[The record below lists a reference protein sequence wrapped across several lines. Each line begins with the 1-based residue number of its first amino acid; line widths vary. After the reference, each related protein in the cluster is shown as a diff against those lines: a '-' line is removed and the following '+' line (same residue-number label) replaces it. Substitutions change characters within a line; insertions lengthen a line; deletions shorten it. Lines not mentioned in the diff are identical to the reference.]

1 MGNVCSSSQKKKKD
15 SVSEK
20 SDDSPPYQET
30 NPDKKDSHLVN
41 DANEKRAPLADV
53 EAMQDAQANESTT
66 PQQPQQQQQQQL
78 PVKLDKANQADK
90 ESNST
95 TPQAAQAPSDVS
107 GKSELGNL
115 SILQGKP
122 PPGRKIERDKKIVI
136 YILADNSTEY
146 KKHKRVIYSL
156 YKHFKSKCQSKGFDF
171 IISDVHD
178 SEAAT
183 SKIQSG
189 GGVGASSSSSGT
201 KSNSNNNAN
210 DNANATIACHKKD
223 FSKLQEVKRWTQTPL
238 EAQGGHE
245 EAANCLCEITR
256 HFASAYII
264 PVLFLGSTLGTPML
278 PLTIESQD
286 FTSVLSAACDTEK
299 LLLEKWYTI
308 DNSYQPMC
316 HRLYTQQIDPYNGE
330 VNGEL
335 NELLGV
341 LLRLFSDDQLDSY
354 MTTVVEQEINNTV
367 LMSQELAKRCIWIQ
381 TSAQYSRVP
390 ENATQLEV
398 EVLRRMTRI
407 YSELKSQLCEK
418 NLIRLLPTMN
428 ILDEELSAVI
438 ESLLSKSV
446 AAIFEEHQQKCTI
459 PYNTQG
465 VDKVLLEEV
474 QLIGHYSKLLAQN
487 SANFDIMNDIKRYIR
502 DNTAY
507 PLVVS
512 GASGCGKSV
521 LVSKIMENV
530 HRWKPEAQ
538 LVLRYANLT
547 ARSSDLTSIVGSIA
561 NQMCVL
567 ESGKQC
573 QVTHTLSAYA
583 QVIREI
589 VARQQRFFVLIIDG
603 VDELLRGSSLDW
615 LPLQLG
621 STTKLILTV
630 TEPQQQQHQTDG
642 TNENEDAN
650 MLSALA
656 QLGIPTR
663 CFLRMKQ
670 FTERQWHDILSSGGG
685 DFYAANGAL
694 KLPEEWK
701 SLHGKTPFHAKS
713 LWWLAWLGH
722 VAIPI
727 TEIGDISAKILQ
739 VLETKFAADQVELL
753 LLIVTLSPWGIRE
766 SDCLGVFQK
775 MTQLEAQVA
784 FKIWSKF
791 CWLMGPM
798 LLGLKNIRIADKS
811 FGLAV
816 LAKYAQKQ
824 WLVHEAMRDYFDR
837 QESKFKSS
845 GSGSGSSTPHTYNF
859 QKYLKLPYHHF
870 CAVIEDNPAKH
881 KIDILFNCFYFTDL
895 QWIADKVHA
904 TGPEHLMHDILNAEW
919 LAGEGDTSYVHIN
932 FLKQFLVK
940 YLHELSYDGQQF
952 YTLMKYYLKTR
963 FKENPAL
970 KDDEKIRSW
979 WEYTNELEFA
989 FLEIL
994 NADLNAEQDDDVG
1007 DGLIKG
1013 YDVLMNLPQ
1022 PGCYVASLC
1031 TERAEICIWDVKNCC
1046 RIRELQGIQQPTAM
1060 CPVGNY
1066 EAAVLCRREIRVIN
1080 LDEGKFKVTLKGVMN
1095 QKMPYFGLHD
1105 QNHLVCLSRNR
1116 MYVNLMNLE
1125 SGDCVTT
1132 FKAGEDRFLNSLLV
1146 SGDGRILVCGD
1157 ETQKPFPLLVWH
1169 LSQRKLLYDLRI
1181 PHHDFITSLSAI
1193 THEGSYVCVVA
1204 KELNEPTPNFIVVY
1218 DLQSGTLFKKWKPT
1232 CNTVS
1237 LAISQVNACVIAG
1250 LEDAKILIWDLVTGN
1265 CKCTLI
1271 GHNAPVTFL
1280 KLDPLGKVLLSYDKE
1295 GRDSAI
1301 RMWELNTAKSLAVFK
1316 PPAQV
1321 STCEI
1326 LPNGAFVVLALK
1338 NRNDLL
1344 TLALKNYTDALDD
1357 DCYSYGNQDNQH
1369 KVFKLSD

>member
-1 MGNVCSSSQKKKKD
+1 MGNVCSSGQKKKKD
-15 SVSEK
+15 KDSASEK
-20 SDDSPPYQET
+20 SDDSPPYQEADQKDTLISTDT
-30 NPDKKDSHLVN
+30 NAGDM
-41 DANEKRAPLADV
+41 KRAPLAAV
-53 EAMQDAQANESTT
+53 EALPEVTPLPENNGNQLQAQKQQPPTAQGKSSGADKDSSTTT
-66 PQQPQQQQQQQL
+66 PQG
-78 PVKLDKANQADK
+78 
-90 ESNST
+90 
-95 TPQAAQAPSDVS
+95 AQAPSDVVNANPGS
-107 GKSELGNL
+107 GNL
-115 SILQGKP
+115 SVLQGKP
-122 PPGRKIERDKKIVI
+122 PPSRKIERDKKIVV

-146 KKHKRVIYSL
+146 KKHKRVVHSL
-156 YKHFKSKCQSKGFDF
+156 YKHFKSKCQSRGFDF

-178 SEAAT
+178 SEPDT
-183 SKIQSG
+183 ELG
-189 GGVGASSSSSGT
+189 NGNGR
-201 KSNSNNNAN
+201 
-210 DNANATIACHKKD
+210 KD
-223 FSKLQEVKRWTQTPL
+223 FSRLQEVKRWTQTPL

-256 HFASAYII
+256 HSAGAYIV
-264 PVLFLGSTLGTPML
+264 PVLFLGATLGTPML

-286 FTSVLSAACDTEK
+286 FTSVLGSASEAER

-316 HRLYTQQIDPYNGE
+316 HRLHAQQVDPYSAQA
-330 VNGEL
+330 NGEL
-335 NELLGV
+335 NELLAV
-341 LLRLFSDDQLDSY
+341 LLRLFSDDVKDSY
-354 MTTVVEQEINNTV
+354 LTTVVEQEINNTV

-381 TSAQYSRVP
+381 TGAQLSRAP
-390 ENATQLEV
+390 ENATQLEL
-398 EVLRRMTRI
+398 EVQRRISRV

-418 NLIRLLPTMN
+418 NLIRLLPTMS

-438 ESLLSKSV
+438 ESLLDK
-446 AAIFEEHQQKCTI
+446 AMAGIFEEHQQKSSI
-459 PYNTQG
+459 PYNTLG
-465 VDKVLLEEV
+465 VDRVLLEEL

-487 SANFDIMNDIKRYIR
+487 SANFDIMNDVKRYIR
-502 DNTAY
+502 DSTAQ
-507 PLVVS
+507 PLVIS
-512 GASGCGKSV
+512 GARGCGKSV

-538 LVLRYANLT
+538 LILRYANLS
-547 ARSSDLTSIVGSIA
+547 ARSSDLTSLLGSMA
-561 NQMCVL
+561 NQMSVL
-567 ESGKQC
+567 ETGHQC
-573 QVTHTLSAYA
+573 QVPHTLAAYSE
-583 QVIREI
+583 VIREI
-589 VARQQRFFVLIIDG
+589 LGRQQRFFVLIVDG
-603 VDELLRGSSLDW
+603 VDELQREETLEW
-615 LPLQLG
+615 LPQQLG
-621 STTKLILTV
+621 NSKIILTV
-630 TEPQQQQHQTDG
+630 SELEEERD
-642 TNENEDAN
+642 DADASGN
-650 MLSALA
+650 SVDMLAALA
-656 QLGIPTR
+656 QLGIPQR
-663 CFLRMKQ
+663 CFLRLRQ

-694 KLPEEWK
+694 KLPDEWK
-701 SLHGKTPFHAKS
+701 TLHGKTPYHAKS

-722 VAIPI
+722 VAQPI
-727 TEIGDISAKILQ
+727 SEIGDISGRILQ
-739 VLETKFAADQVELL
+739 VLESKFATDQVELL
-753 LLIVTLSPWGIRE
+753 LLIVRLSPWGIRE

-798 LLGLKNIRIADKS
+798 LLGLKNIRIADRS
-811 FGLAV
+811 FGFAV
-816 LAKYAQKQ
+816 LARYAQKQ
-824 WLVHEAMRDYFDR
+824 WLVHEALRDYFDR
-837 QESKFKSS
+837 QDSEFK
-845 GSGSGSSTPHTYNF
+845 GIQGANTYNY

-870 CAVIEDNPAKH
+870 CAVIEDKPAPH

-895 QWIADKVHA
+895 PWIANKVHA
-904 TGPEHLMHDILNAEW
+904 TGPDHLLNDILQANW
-919 LAGEGDTSYVHIN
+919 LATNNANDSAPSYVHIN
-932 FLKQFLVK
+932 FLKEFLEQ
-940 YLHELSYDGQQF
+940 YLHELSYDGKQF

-963 FKENPAL
+963 FRESPEL

-979 WEYTNELEFA
+979 WECTNELEFA

-994 NADLNAEQDDDVG
+994 NADIDAENGNRLEPEQENATVEGEAQETNPV
-1007 DGLIKG
+1007 KG

-1204 KELNEPTPNFIVVY
+1204 KELNEPTTPNFIVVY
-1218 DLQSGTLFKKWKPT
+1218 DLQSGTLFKKWKPS

-1250 LEDAKILIWDLVTGN
+1250 LEDSKILIWDLVTGN
-1265 CKCTLI
+1265 CKSTLI

-1295 GRDSAI
+1295 GRDTAI
-1301 RMWELNTAKSLAVFK
+1301 RMWELNSAKSLAVFK

-1338 NRNDLL
+1338 DRNALL
-1344 TLALKNYTDALDD
+1344 TLALKNYGGGSGNVLED
-1357 DCYSYGNQDNQH
+1357 DCGTLYGNPDNQR
-1369 KVFKLSD
+1369 KVFDLSN

>member
-1 MGNVCSSSQKKKKD
+1 MGNVCSSGQKKKKD
-15 SVSEK
+15 KDSASEK
-20 SDDSPPYQET
+20 SDDSPPYQEA
-30 NPDKKDSHLVN
+30 NADKKDALISN
-41 DANEKRAPLADV
+41 ETNADGDEKRAPLAAI
-53 EAMQDAQANESTT
+53 EALPEAQQETNGNQKQQQPTQPAQAKPNATEKDSTSTT
-66 PQQPQQQQQQQL
+66 PQG
-78 PVKLDKANQADK
+78 
-90 ESNST
+90 
-95 TPQAAQAPSDVS
+95 AQAPSGDVANANNPTM
-107 GKSELGNL
+107 GNL
-115 SILQGKP
+115 SMLQGKP

-136 YILADNSTEY
+136 YILADNSSEY

-171 IISDVHD
+171 IIADVHD
-178 SEAAT
+178 SDHDQQLQME
-183 SKIQSG
+183 QSNG
-189 GGVGASSSSSGT
+189 
-201 KSNSNNNAN
+201 NA
-210 DNANATIACHKKD
+210 KKD
-223 FSKLQEVKRWTQTPL
+223 FSRLQEVKRWTQTPL

-256 HFASAYII
+256 HAAGAYII

-286 FTSVLSAACDTEK
+286 FTSVLSAASDAEK

-316 HRLYTQQIDPYNGE
+316 HRLYTQQIDPYSTQ

-335 NELLGV
+335 NELLSV
-341 LLRLFSDDQLDSY
+341 LLRLFGDDVKDSY
-354 MTTVVEQEINNTV
+354 LTTVVEQEINNTV

-381 TSAQYSRVP
+381 TGAQYSRAP
-390 ENATQLEV
+390 ENASQLEL
-398 EVLRRMTRI
+398 EVLRRITRI
-407 YSELKSQLCEK
+407 YAELKNQLCEK

-438 ESLLSKSV
+438 ENLLDKSL
-446 AAIFEEHQQKCTI
+446 AGIFEEHQQKSSI
-459 PYNTQG
+459 PYNTLG
-465 VDKVLLEEV
+465 VDRVLLEEL

-487 SANFDIMNDIKRYIR
+487 SANFDIMNDVKRYIR
-502 DNTAY
+502 DGTTQ
-507 PLVVS
+507 PLIVS
-512 GASGCGKSV
+512 GARGSGKSV

-538 LVLRYANLT
+538 LILRYANLS
-547 ARSSDLTSIVGSIA
+547 ARSSDLTSILGSMA
-561 NQMCVL
+561 NQMSVL
-567 ESGKQC
+567 ETGQQC
-573 QVTHTLSAYA
+573 QAPHTIEAYA
-583 QVIREI
+583 SVIREI
-589 VARQQRFFVLIIDG
+589 LGRQQRFFVLIIDG
-603 VDELLRGSSLDW
+603 IDELQRDATLDW

-621 STTKLILTV
+621 SLGKLILTV
-630 TEPQQQQHQTDG
+630 SELEDVGDGDTTNSDTDSF
-642 TNENEDAN
+642 D
-650 MLSALA
+650 MLAALA
-656 QLGIPTR
+656 QLGIPPR
-663 CFLRMKQ
+663 CFLRLRQ

-694 KLPEEWK
+694 KLPDEWK
-701 SLHGKTPFHAKS
+701 GLHGKTPYHAKS

-722 VAIPI
+722 VSQPI
-727 TEIGDISAKILQ
+727 SDIGDISSKILQ
-739 VLETKFAADQVELL
+739 ALETKFATDQVELL
-753 LLIVTLSPWGIRE
+753 LLIVRLSPWGIRE

-775 MTQLEAQVA
+775 ITQLEAQVA
-784 FKIWSKF
+784 FKVWSKF

-798 LLGLKNIRIADKS
+798 LLGLKNIRIADRS
-811 FGLAV
+811 FGRAV
-816 LAKYAQKQ
+816 LARYAQKQ
-824 WLVHEAMRDYFDR
+824 WLVHEALRDYFDR
-837 QESKFKSS
+837 QDSEFKTNQ
-845 GSGSGSSTPHTYNF
+845 GVAITYNY

-870 CAVIEDNPAKH
+870 CAVIEDKPASH

-895 QWIADKVHA
+895 QWIANKVHA
-904 TGPEHLMHDILNAEW
+904 TGPNHLMHDILHAEW
-919 LAGEGDTSYVHIN
+919 LAGSEGSDGYIHIK
-932 FLKQFLVK
+932 FLQQFLVQF
-940 YLHELSYDGQQF
+940 LHELSYDGQQF

-963 FKENPAL
+963 FKESPNL

-994 NADLNAEQDDDVG
+994 NASLGVENGNDDDTGGGGEAG
-1007 DGLIKG
+1007 DGGPRRG
-1013 YDVLMNLPQ
+1013 YDVLVNLPQ

-1060 CPVGNY
+1060 CPVGSY

-1169 LSQRKLLYDLRI
+1169 LSQKKLLYDLRI

-1193 THEGSYVCVVA
+1193 THEGSYVSVVA
-1204 KELNEPTPNFIVVY
+1204 KELNEPSTPNFIVVY
-1218 DLQSGTLFKKWKPT
+1218 DLQSGTLFKKWKPS

-1237 LAISQVNACVIAG
+1237 LAISQLNACVIAG
-1250 LEDAKILIWDLVTGN
+1250 LEDAKIMIWDLVTGN

-1280 KLDPLGKVLLSYDKE
+1280 KLDPLGKVLLSFDKE

-1338 NRNDLL
+1338 DRNDLL
-1344 TLALKNYTDALDD
+1344 TLALKNYTGAGTGDVLED
-1357 DCYSYGNQDNQH
+1357 DCGTLYGNPDNQH
-1369 KVFKLSD
+1369 KVFDLSN

>member
-1 MGNVCSSSQKKKKD
+1 MGNVCSSGQKKKKD
-15 SVSEK
+15 KDSASEK
-20 SDDSPPYQET
+20 SDDSPPYQEA
-30 NPDKKDSHLVN
+30 DQKDTLISA
-41 DANEKRAPLADV
+41 DSSAGDGKRAPLAAV
-53 EAMQDAQANESTT
+53 EALPEVTPLPESNG
-66 PQQPQQQQQQQL
+66 
-78 PVKLDKANQADK
+78 NQAQVQKQPSTGPGGKPGGAEKD
-90 ESNST
+90 SNST
-95 TPQAAQAPSDVS
+95 TPQGAQAPSDVANANP
-107 GKSELGNL
+107 GAGNL
-115 SILQGKP
+115 SVLQGKP
-122 PPGRKIERDKKIVI
+122 PPGRKIERDKKIVV

-146 KKHKRVIYSL
+146 KKHKRVVHSL
-156 YKHFKSKCQSKGFDF
+156 YKHFKSKCQSRGFDF
-171 IISDVHD
+171 IIADVHD
-178 SEAAT
+178 SEPET
-183 SKIQSG
+183 EPG
-189 GGVGASSSSSGT
+189 NG
-201 KSNSNNNAN
+201 NAR
-210 DNANATIACHKKD
+210 KD
-223 FSKLQEVKRWTQTPL
+223 FSRLQEAKRWTQTPL

-256 HFASAYII
+256 HSAGAYMI
-264 PVLFLGSTLGTPML
+264 PVLFLGATLGTPML

-286 FTSVLSAACDTEK
+286 FTSVLGTASEEER

-316 HRLYTQQIDPYNGE
+316 HRLHAQQVDPYSSQ

-335 NELLGV
+335 NELLAV
-341 LLRLFSDDQLDSY
+341 LLRLFSDDVKDSY
-354 MTTVVEQEINNTV
+354 LTTVVEQEINNTV

-381 TSAQYSRVP
+381 TGSQVARPS
-390 ENATQLEV
+390 ENASPLELEV
-398 EVLRRMTRI
+398 QRRLSHV
-407 YSELKSQLCEK
+407 YSGLKSQLSEK
-418 NLIRLLPTMN
+418 NLIRLLPTMS

-438 ESLLSKSV
+438 ESLLDKTL
-446 AAIFEEHQQKCTI
+446 AGIFEEHQQKNSI
-459 PYNTQG
+459 PYNTLG
-465 VDKVLLEEV
+465 VDRVLLEELRLV
-474 QLIGHYSKLLAQN
+474 GHYSKLLAQN
-487 SANFDIMNDIKRYIR
+487 SANFDIMNDVKRYIR
-502 DNTAY
+502 DSTAQ

-512 GASGCGKSV
+512 GARGSGKSV

-538 LVLRYANLT
+538 LILRYANLS
-547 ARSSDLTSIVGSIA
+547 ARSSDLTSLLGSMA
-561 NQMCVL
+561 NQMSVL
-567 ESGKQC
+567 ETGHQC
-573 QVTHTLSAYA
+573 QVPHTLEGYSR
-583 QVIREI
+583 VIREI
-589 VARQQRFFVLIIDG
+589 LDRQQRFFVLIIDG
-603 VDELLRGSSLDW
+603 VDELQRDELLDW
-615 LPLQLG
+615 LPQQLG
-621 STTKLILTV
+621 SAKMILTV
-630 TEPQQQQHQTDG
+630 SELADEGDDVDG
-642 TNENEDAN
+642 TEAGDSFD
-650 MLSALA
+650 MLAALA
-656 QLGIPTR
+656 QLGIPQR
-663 CFLRMKQ
+663 CFLRLRQ

-694 KLPEEWK
+694 KLPDDWK
-701 SLHGKTPFHAKS
+701 TLHGKTPYHAKS

-722 VAIPI
+722 VAQPI
-727 TEIGDISAKILQ
+727 SEIGDISSRILQ
-739 VLETKFAADQVELL
+739 VLESKFATDQVELL
-753 LLIVTLSPWGIRE
+753 LLIVRLSPWGIRE

-784 FKIWSKF
+784 FKVWSKF

-811 FGLAV
+811 FGRAV
-816 LAKYAQKQ
+816 LARYAQKQ
-824 WLVHEAMRDYFDR
+824 WLVHEALRDYFDR
-837 QESKFKSS
+837 QDSEFK
-845 GSGSGSSTPHTYNF
+845 GSQGANTYNY

-870 CAVIEDNPAKH
+870 CAVIEDNPAPH

-895 QWIADKVHA
+895 QWIANKVHA
-904 TGPEHLMHDILNAEW
+904 TGPEHLLNDILQAEW
-919 LAGEGDTSYVHIN
+919 LAKSGGENCPTAYVHIS
-932 FLKQFLVK
+932 FLKQFLEQ

-963 FKENPAL
+963 FREAPEL

-994 NADLNAEQDDDVG
+994 NADLDAENGNQSEQEKPSEDAVSSSVPV
-1007 DGLIKG
+1007 KG

-1022 PGCYVASLC
+1022 PGCYVASMC
-1031 TERAEICIWDVKNCC
+1031 TDRAEICIWDVKNCC

-1204 KELNEPTPNFIVVY
+1204 KELNEPTTPNFIVVY
-1218 DLQSGTLFKKWKPT
+1218 DLQSGTLFKKWKPA

-1265 CKCTLI
+1265 CKSTLI

-1295 GRDSAI
+1295 GRDSAV
-1301 RMWELNTAKSLAVFK
+1301 RMWELNSAKSLAVFK

-1338 NRNDLL
+1338 DRNSLL
-1344 TLALKNYTDALDD
+1344 TLALKNYGGGSGALDD
-1357 DCYSYGNQDNQH
+1357 DCGTLYGNPDNQH
-1369 KVFKLSD
+1369 KVFDLSN

>member
-1 MGNVCSSSQKKKKD
+1 MGNVCSSGQKKKKD
-15 SVSEK
+15 KDSGSEK
-20 SDDSPPYQET
+20 SDDSPPYQEA
-30 NPDKKDSHLVN
+30 DKKDILISN
-41 DANEKRAPLADV
+41 DMGNEKRAPLAAV
-53 EAMQDAQANESTT
+53 EALPETTPAPEANGNQTQSAAQPAQAKPGATEKDSNTTT
-66 PQQPQQQQQQQL
+66 PQGAL
-78 PVKLDKANQADK
+78 
-90 ESNST
+90 
-95 TPQAAQAPSDVS
+95 APSDVANANPS
-107 GKSELGNL
+107 MGNL
-115 SILQGKP
+115 SMLQGKP

-156 YKHFKSKCQSKGFDF
+156 YKHFKSKCQSRGFDF
-171 IISDVHD
+171 IIADVHD
-178 SEAAT
+178 SEEHIEQT
-183 SKIQSG
+183 NG
-189 GGVGASSSSSGT
+189 
-201 KSNSNNNAN
+201 NA
-210 DNANATIACHKKD
+210 KKD
-223 FSKLQEVKRWTQTPL
+223 FSRLQEVKRWTQTPL

-245 EAANCLCEITR
+245 EAANCLCEISR
-256 HFASAYII
+256 HSAGAYII

-286 FTSVLSAACDTEK
+286 FTSVLGTASDAEK

-316 HRLYTQQIDPYNGE
+316 HRLYTQQIDPYSTQA
-330 VNGEL
+330 NGEL
-335 NELLGV
+335 NELLAV
-341 LLRLFSDDQLDSY
+341 LLRLFSDDVKDSY
-354 MTTVVEQEINNTV
+354 LTTVVEQEINNTV

-381 TSAQYSRVP
+381 TGAHYSRAP
-390 ENATQLEV
+390 ENASQLEL
-398 EVLRRMTRI
+398 EVLRRITRI
-407 YSELKSQLCEK
+407 YAELKSQLCEK

-438 ESLLSKSV
+438 ESLLDKSL
-446 AAIFEEHQQKCTI
+446 AAIFEEHQQKSSI
-459 PYNTQG
+459 PYNTLG
-465 VDKVLLEEV
+465 VDRVLLEEL

-487 SANFDIMNDIKRYIR
+487 SANFDIMNDVKRYIR
-502 DNTAY
+502 DSNAQ

-512 GASGCGKSV
+512 GDRGSGKSV

-538 LVLRYANLT
+538 LILRYANLS
-547 ARSSDLTSIVGSIA
+547 ARSSDLTSLLGSMA
-561 NQMCVL
+561 NQMSVL
-567 ESGKQC
+567 ETGQQC
-573 QVTHTLSAYA
+573 QVPHTLEGYA
-583 QVIREI
+583 GVIRDI
-589 VARQQRFFVLIIDG
+589 LARQQRLFVLIIDG
-603 VDELLRGSSLDW
+603 VDELQRDAALDW

-621 STTKLILTV
+621 NSKLILTV
-630 TEPQQQQHQTDG
+630 SELEAEQKGEEAEQD
-642 TNENEDAN
+642 EDSFD
-650 MLSALA
+650 MLGALA
-656 QLGIPTR
+656 QLGIPQR
-663 CFLRMKQ
+663 CFLRLRQ

-694 KLPEEWK
+694 KLPDEWK
-701 SLHGKTPFHAKS
+701 SLHGKTPYHAKS

-722 VAIPI
+722 VAQPI
-727 TEIGDISAKILQ
+727 SEIGDISSRILQ

-753 LLIVTLSPWGIRE
+753 LLIVRLSPWGIRE

-798 LLGLKNIRIADKS
+798 LLGLKNIRIADRS
-811 FGLAV
+811 FGRAV
-816 LAKYAQKQ
+816 LARYAQKQ
-824 WLVHEAMRDYFDR
+824 WLVHEALRDYFDR
-837 QESKFKSS
+837 QDSEFK
-845 GSGSGSSTPHTYNF
+845 GSQGANTYNY

-870 CAVIEDNPAKH
+870 CAVIEDKPAAH

-895 QWIADKVHA
+895 QWIANKVHA
-904 TGPEHLMHDILNAEW
+904 TGPNHLMHDILHAEW
-919 LAGEGDTSYVHIN
+919 LASVGSDGSTGYVHIN
-932 FLKQFLVK
+932 FLKQFLVQ

-952 YTLMKYYLKTR
+952 YTLMKYYLKTSFR
-963 FKENPAL
+963 ESPAL
-970 KDDEKIRSW
+970 KDDQKIRSW

-994 NADLNAEQDDDVG
+994 NADLDTENGNERPEQADGAG
-1007 DGLIKG
+1007 DSDAPAVAPVKG
-1013 YDVLMNLPQ
+1013 YDLLMNLPQ
-1022 PGCYVASLC
+1022 PGCYVASMC

-1060 CPVGNY
+1060 CPVGSY

-1116 MYVNLMNLE
+1116 MYVNLMNLD

-1181 PHHDFITSLSAI
+1181 PHHDFMTSLSAI

-1204 KELNEPTPNFIVVY
+1204 KELNEPTTPNFIVVY
-1218 DLQSGTLFKKWKPT
+1218 DLQSGTLFKKWKPS

-1237 LAISQVNACVIAG
+1237 LAISQLNACVIAG
-1250 LEDAKILIWDLVTGN
+1250 LEDAKIVIWDLVTGN
-1265 CKCTLI
+1265 CKSTLI

-1280 KLDPLGKVLLSYDKE
+1280 KLDPLGKVLVSYDKE

-1301 RMWELNTAKSLAVFK
+1301 RMWELNSAKSLAVFK

-1326 LPNGAFVVLALK
+1326 LPNGAYVVLALK
-1338 NRNDLL
+1338 DRNALL
-1344 TLALKNYTDALDD
+1344 TLALKNYGGGSGDALED
-1357 DCYSYGNQDNQH
+1357 DCGTLYGNPDNQH
-1369 KVFKLSD
+1369 KVFDLSN

>member
-1 MGNVCSSSQKKKKD
+1 MGNVCSSGQKKKKD
-15 SVSEK
+15 KDSGSEK
-20 SDDSPPYQET
+20 SDDSPPYQEADQKNNLISTDT
-30 NPDKKDSHLVN
+30 NAGDG
-41 DANEKRAPLADV
+41 KRAPLAAV
-53 EAMQDAQANESTT
+53 EALPEVCPLPEANGNQALTQAQQPPSIQGKGPEKDSTT
-66 PQQPQQQQQQQL
+66 
-78 PVKLDKANQADK
+78 
-90 ESNST
+90 T
-95 TPQAAQAPSDVS
+95 TPQAAQAPSDVANANPGS
-107 GKSELGNL
+107 ANL
-115 SILQGKP
+115 SVLQGKP
-122 PPGRKIERDKKIVI
+122 PPSRKIERDKKIVV
-136 YILADNSTEY
+136 YILADNSIEY
-146 KKHKRVIYSL
+146 KKHKRVVHSL
-156 YKHFKSKCQSKGFDF
+156 YKHFKSKCQSRGFDF

-178 SEAAT
+178 SEPLDAT
-183 SKIQSG
+183 EPGNGNPRK
-189 GGVGASSSSSGT
+189 
-201 KSNSNNNAN
+201 N
-210 DNANATIACHKKD
+210 
-223 FSKLQEVKRWTQTPL
+223 FSRLQEVKRWTQTPL

-256 HFASAYII
+256 HSAGAYIV
-264 PVLFLGSTLGTPML
+264 PVLFLGATLGTPML

-286 FTSVLSAACDTEK
+286 FTSVLGSASETER

-316 HRLYTQQIDPYNGE
+316 HRLHAQQVDPYANQA
-330 VNGEL
+330 NGEL

-341 LLRLFSDDQLDSY
+341 LLRLFSDDVKDSY
-354 MTTVVEQEINNTV
+354 LTTVVEQEINNTV

-381 TSAQYSRVP
+381 TGAQLSRAP
-390 ENATQLEV
+390 ENASPLELEV
-398 EVLRRMTRI
+398 QRRISRV

-418 NLIRLLPTMN
+418 NLIRLLPTMS
-428 ILDEELSAVI
+428 ILDDELSAVI
-438 ESLLSKSV
+438 ESLLDK
-446 AAIFEEHQQKCTI
+446 ALAGIFEEHQQKSSI
-459 PYNTQG
+459 PYNTLG
-465 VDKVLLEEV
+465 VDRVLLEEL
-474 QLIGHYSKLLAQN
+474 QLVGHYSKLLAQN
-487 SANFDIMNDIKRYIR
+487 SANFDIMNDVKRYIR
-502 DNTAY
+502 DSTSQ

-512 GASGCGKSV
+512 GPRGSGKSV

-538 LVLRYANLT
+538 LVLRYANLS
-547 ARSSDLTSIVGSIA
+547 ARSSDLTSLLGSMA
-561 NQMCVL
+561 NQMSVL
-567 ESGKQC
+567 ETGQQC
-573 QVTHTLSAYA
+573 QVPHTLEAYSAK
-583 QVIREI
+583 IREI
-589 VARQQRFFVLIIDG
+589 LGRQQRFFVLIIDG
-603 VDELLRGSSLDW
+603 LDELQREEALDW
-615 LPLQLG
+615 LPQQLG
-621 STTKLILTV
+621 NSKLILTAS
-630 TEPQQQQHQTDG
+630 ELAEAEG
-642 TNENEDAN
+642 EDADSGADSFD
-650 MLSALA
+650 MLAALA

-663 CFLRMKQ
+663 CFLRLRQ

-694 KLPEEWK
+694 KLPDDWK
-701 SLHGKTPFHAKS
+701 MLHGKTPYHAKS
-713 LWWLAWLGH
+713 LWWLAWLGQ
-722 VAIPI
+722 VAQPI
-727 TEIGDISAKILQ
+727 SEIGDISGRILQ
-739 VLETKFAADQVELL
+739 VLESKFAADQVELL
-753 LLIVTLSPWGIRE
+753 LLIVRLSPWGIRE

-798 LLGLKNIRIADKS
+798 LLGLKNIRIADRS
-811 FGLAV
+811 FGRAV
-816 LAKYAQKQ
+816 LARYAQKQ
-824 WLVHEAMRDYFDR
+824 WLVHEALRDYFDR
-837 QESKFKSS
+837 QDSEFK
-845 GSGSGSSTPHTYNF
+845 GIQGANTYNY

-870 CAVIEDNPAKH
+870 CAVIEEKPAQH

-895 QWIADKVHA
+895 PWIANKVHA
-904 TGPEHLMHDILNAEW
+904 TGPEHLLHDILQAEW
-919 LAGEGDTSYVHIN
+919 LAQTAGEYASDYVHIN
-932 FLKQFLVK
+932 FLKGFLEQ

-952 YTLMKYYLKTR
+952 YTLMKFYLKMR
-963 FKENPAL
+963 FREAPEL

-979 WEYTNELEFA
+979 WECTNELEFA

-994 NADLNAEQDDDVG
+994 NANLDAEEQEPEPANANEEGEAPATQPV
-1007 DGLIKG
+1007 KG
-1013 YDVLMNLPQ
+1013 YDVLINLPK
-1022 PGCYVASLC
+1022 PGSYVASMC

-1060 CPVGNY
+1060 CPVGSY

-1204 KELNEPTPNFIVVY
+1204 KELNEPTTPNFIVVY
-1218 DLQSGTLFKKWKPT
+1218 DLQSGTLFKKWKPS

-1250 LEDAKILIWDLVTGN
+1250 LEDAKIVIWDLVTGN
-1265 CKCTLI
+1265 CKSTLV

-1295 GRDSAI
+1295 GRDSAV
-1301 RMWELNTAKSLAVFK
+1301 RMWQLNSSKSLAVFK

-1321 STCEI
+1321 TTCEI

-1338 NRNDLL
+1338 DRNTLL
-1344 TLALKNYTDALDD
+1344 TLALKNYAIGSGDVLED
-1357 DCYSYGNQDNQH
+1357 DCISLYGNPDNQH
-1369 KVFKLSD
+1369 KVFDLSN

>member
-1 MGNVCSSSQKKKKD
+1 MGNVCSSGQKKKKD
-15 SVSEK
+15 KDSSSEK
-20 SDDSPPYQET
+20 SDDSPPYEEAGA
-30 NPDKKDSHLVN
+30 DKKDALLSH
-41 DANEKRAPLADV
+41 DANDINVRRAPLADV
-53 EAMQDAQANESTT
+53 EALPEATQINDTYGNQQQQHPHPLPQPKPIASEKDSNITT
-66 PQQPQQQQQQQL
+66 PQG
-78 PVKLDKANQADK
+78 
-90 ESNST
+90 
-95 TPQAAQAPSDVS
+95 AQAPSDVANVS
-107 GKSELGNL
+107 PGMSNL
-115 SILQGKP
+115 SMLQGKP

-171 IISDVHD
+171 IIADVHD
-178 SEAAT
+178 SESTAKDAAAT
-183 SKIQSG
+183 
-189 GGVGASSSSSGT
+189 GASLEQ
-201 KSNSNNNAN
+201 AN
-210 DNANATIACHKKD
+210 GNPKKD
-223 FSKLQEVKRWTQTPL
+223 FSRLLEVKRWTQTPL

-256 HFASAYII
+256 HATGAYII

-286 FTSVLSAACDTEK
+286 FTSVLSAASDSEK

-316 HRLYTQQIDPYNGE
+316 HRLYTQQIDPYSTQ
-330 VNGEL
+330 VNAEL
-335 NELLGV
+335 NELLAV
-341 LLRLFSDDQLDSY
+341 LLRLFSDDVKDSY
-354 MTTVVEQEINNTV
+354 LTTVVEQEINNTV

-381 TSAQYSRVP
+381 TGAHYSRAP
-390 ENATQLEV
+390 ENATQLEL
-398 EVLRRMTRI
+398 EVLRRITRI
-407 YSELKSQLCEK
+407 YAELKSQLCEK
-418 NLIRLLPTMN
+418 NLIRLLPTMT
-428 ILDEELSAVI
+428 ILDDELSAVI
-438 ESLLSKSV
+438 ENLLDKSLAS
-446 AAIFEEHQQKCTI
+446 IFEEHQQKSI
-459 PYNTQG
+459 PHNTLG
-465 VDKVLLEEV
+465 VDRVLLDEI

-487 SANFDIMNDIKRYIR
+487 SANFDIMNDVKRYIR
-502 DNTAY
+502 DGTAQ
-507 PLVVS
+507 PLVIS
-512 GASGCGKSV
+512 GARGSGKSV

-538 LVLRYANLT
+538 LVLRYANLS
-547 ARSSDLTSIVGSIA
+547 ARSSDISSLFGSIA
-561 NQMCVL
+561 NQMSVL
-567 ESGKQC
+567 ETGQQC
-573 QVTHTLSAYA
+573 QVPHTLEAYA
-583 QVIREI
+583 GVIREI
-589 VARQQRFFVLIIDG
+589 LGRQQRFFVLIIDG
-603 VDELLRGSSLDW
+603 LDELECDVALDW
-615 LPLQLG
+615 LPMQLG
-621 STTKLILTV
+621 SCGKLILTV
-630 TEPQQQQHQTDG
+630 SER
-642 TNENEDAN
+642 EDEDTSGDSFD
-650 MLSALA
+650 MLAALA
-656 QLGIPTR
+656 QLGIPQR
-663 CFLRMKQ
+663 CFLRLRQ

-694 KLPEEWK
+694 KLPDDWK
-701 SLHGKTPFHAKS
+701 SLHGKTPYHAKS

-722 VAIPI
+722 VSQPI
-727 TEIGDISAKILQ
+727 SEIGDISSKILQ
-739 VLETKFAADQVELL
+739 VLESKFAADQVELL
-753 LLIVTLSPWGIRE
+753 LLIVRLSPWGIRE

-775 MTQLEAQVA
+775 ITQLEAQVV

-798 LLGLKNIRIADKS
+798 LLGLKNIRIADRS
-811 FGLAV
+811 FGRAV
-816 LAKYAQKQ
+816 LARYAQKQ
-824 WLVHEAMRDYFDR
+824 WLVHEALRDYFDR
-837 QESKFKSS
+837 QDSEFKASA
-845 GSGSGSSTPHTYNF
+845 GVRTYNY

-870 CAVIEDNPAKH
+870 CAVIEDKPAPH
-881 KIDILFNCFYFTDL
+881 KIDILYNCFYFTDL
-895 QWIADKVHA
+895 QWIANKVHA
-904 TGPEHLMHDILNAEW
+904 TGPAHLMHDILHAEW
-919 LAGEGDTSYVHIN
+919 LAGQEGSKGYVHIS
-932 FLKQFLVK
+932 FLKQFLVR

-963 FKENPAL
+963 FKESSTL

-994 NADLNAEQDDDVG
+994 NADLDANDNDNDNDKGPVEG
-1007 DGLIKG
+1007 DNSSPDASASVRG

-1181 PHHDFITSLSAI
+1181 PHHDFVTSLSAI

-1204 KELNEPTPNFIVVY
+1204 KELNEPTTPNFIVVY
-1218 DLQSGTLFKKWKPT
+1218 DLQSGTLFKKWKPS

-1237 LAISQVNACVIAG
+1237 LAISQLNACVIAG

-1271 GHNAPVTFL
+1271 GHNAPVTYL
-1280 KLDPLGKVLLSYDKE
+1280 KLDPLGKVLLSFDKE

-1301 RMWELNTAKSLAVFK
+1301 RMWELSSAKSLAVFK
-1316 PPAQV
+1316 PPAQI

-1326 LPNGAFVVLALK
+1326 LPNGAFVVLALRD
-1338 NRNDLL
+1338 RNDLL
-1344 TLALKNYTDALDD
+1344 TLALKNYGGSNTANALED
-1357 DCYSYGNQDNQH
+1357 DCGTLYGNPDNQH
-1369 KVFKLSD
+1369 KVFNLSN

>member
-1 MGNVCSSSQKKKKD
+1 MGNVCSSGQKKKKD
-15 SVSEK
+15 KDSSSEK
-20 SDDSPPYQET
+20 SDDSPPYQESST
-30 NPDKKDSHLVN
+30 DKKDGIMGN
-41 DANEKRAPLADV
+41 DANDMNEKRAPLADV
-53 EAMQDAQANESTT
+53 EALPETMQTNNTNGN
-66 PQQPQQQQQQQL
+66 PQQQQQQQHQQTTQ
-78 PVKLDKANQADK
+78 PKSNTTEKD
-90 ESNST
+90 SNST
-95 TPQAAQAPSDVS
+95 TPQGASSDVGNAS
-107 GKSELGNL
+107 PGLGNL
-115 SILQGKP
+115 SMLQGKP

-171 IISDVHD
+171 IIADVHD
-178 SEAAT
+178 SESITKEGTAT
-183 SKIQSG
+183 GTGTMQGQEQSNG
-189 GGVGASSSSSGT
+189 
-201 KSNSNNNAN
+201 NA
-210 DNANATIACHKKD
+210 KKD
-223 FSKLQEVKRWTQTPL
+223 FSRLQEVKRWTQTPL

-256 HFASAYII
+256 HVAGAYILPI
-264 PVLFLGSTLGTPML
+264 LFLGSTLGTPML

-286 FTSVLSAACDTEK
+286 FTSVLSAASDAEK

-316 HRLYTQQIDPYNGE
+316 HRLFTQQIDPYSNQ

-335 NELLGV
+335 NELLAV
-341 LLRLFSDDQLDSY
+341 LLRLFSDDVKDSY
-354 MTTVVEQEINNTV
+354 LTTVVEQEINNTV

-381 TSAQYSRVP
+381 TGAQYSRAP
-390 ENATQLEV
+390 DNASQLEL
-398 EVLRRMTRI
+398 EVLRRITRI
-407 YSELKSQLCEK
+407 YAELKNQLCEK

-428 ILDEELSAVI
+428 ILDDELSAVI
-438 ESLLSKSV
+438 ESLLEKSLTG
-446 AAIFEEHQQKCTI
+446 IFEEHHQKSI
-459 PYNTQG
+459 PYNTLG
-465 VDKVLLEEV
+465 VDRVLLEEL

-487 SANFDIMNDIKRYIR
+487 SANFDIMNDVKRYIR
-502 DNTAY
+502 DGTAQ
-507 PLVVS
+507 PLIVS
-512 GASGCGKSV
+512 GARGSGKSV

-538 LVLRYANLT
+538 LVLRYANLS
-547 ARSSDLTSIVGSIA
+547 ARSSDLSSLLGSIA
-561 NQMCVL
+561 NQMSVL
-567 ESGKQC
+567 ETGQLC
-573 QVTHTLSAYA
+573 QVPHTLEAYA
-583 QVIREI
+583 GVIRDI
-589 VARQQRFFVLIIDG
+589 LGRQQRFFVLIIDG
-603 VDELLRGSSLDW
+603 LDELQRDDALDW
-615 LPLQLG
+615 LPMQLG
-621 STTKLILTV
+621 SCGKLILTV
-630 TEPQQQQHQTDG
+630 SDNEEEDVSSAGVDG
-642 TNENEDAN
+642 DTFD
-650 MLSALA
+650 MLAALA
-656 QLGIPTR
+656 QLGIPQR
-663 CFLRMKQ
+663 CFLRLRQ

-694 KLPEEWK
+694 KLPDDWK
-701 SLHGKTPFHAKS
+701 SLHGKTPYHAKS

-722 VAIPI
+722 VAQPI
-727 TEIGDISAKILQ
+727 SEIGDISSKILQ
-739 VLETKFAADQVELL
+739 VLESKFTADQVELL
-753 LLIVTLSPWGIRE
+753 LLIVRLSPWGIRE

-775 MTQLEAQVA
+775 ITQLEAQVA

-798 LLGLKNIRIADKS
+798 LLSLKNIRIADRS
-811 FGLAV
+811 FGRAILAR
-816 LAKYAQKQ
+816 YAQKQ
-824 WLVHEAMRDYFDR
+824 WLVHEALRDYFDR
-837 QESKFKSS
+837 QDSEFK
-845 GSGSGSSTPHTYNF
+845 GNAGTKTYNY

-870 CAVIEDNPAKH
+870 CAVIEDKPAPH

-895 QWIADKVHA
+895 QWIANKVHA
-904 TGPEHLMHDILNAEW
+904 TGPEHLMHDILHAEW
-919 LAGEGDTSYVHIN
+919 LAGISKESSGYVHIN
-932 FLKQFLVK
+932 FLKHFLIR

-952 YTLMKYYLKTR
+952 YTLMKYYLKSR
-963 FKENPAL
+963 FKESSLL

-994 NADLNAEQDDDVG
+994 NNDLDAKDNDNANDKQSTEDVAT
-1007 DGLIKG
+1007 ITKG
-1013 YDVLMNLPQ
+1013 YDVLTNLPQ
-1022 PGCYVASLC
+1022 PGCYVASMS

-1181 PHHDFITSLSAI
+1181 PHHDFVTSLSAI

-1204 KELNEPTPNFIVVY
+1204 KELNEPTTPNFIVVY
-1218 DLQSGTLFKKWKPT
+1218 DLQSGTLFKKWKPS
-1232 CNTVS
+1232 CNTVA
-1237 LAISQVNACVIAG
+1237 LAISQLNACVIAG

-1271 GHNAPVTFL
+1271 GHNAPVTYL

-1301 RMWELNTAKSLAVFK
+1301 RMWELSTAKSLAVFK
-1316 PPAQV
+1316 PPAQI

-1338 NRNDLL
+1338 HRNDLL
-1344 TLALKNYTDALDD
+1344 TLALKNYGGTNADALED
-1357 DCYSYGNQDNQH
+1357 DCGTLYGNPDNQH
-1369 KVFKLSD
+1369 KVFSLSN

>member
-1 MGNVCSSSQKKKKD
+1 MGNVCSSGQKKKKD
-15 SVSEK
+15 KDSSSEK
-20 SDDSPPYQET
+20 SDDSPPYQESSA
-30 NPDKKDSHLVN
+30 DKKDALLGNETRESS
-41 DANEKRAPLADV
+41 EKRAPLADV
-53 EAMQDAQANESTT
+53 EALPEVMQPHDTNGNPQKQQQHQ
-66 PQQPQQQQQQQL
+66 QQPQQQSTQ
-78 PVKLDKANQADK
+78 PKSSATDKDA
-90 ESNST
+90 S
-95 TPQAAQAPSDVS
+95 TPQAAQAPSDVAIAS
-107 GKSELGNL
+107 PGMGNL
-115 SILQGKP
+115 SMLQGKP
-122 PPGRKIERDKKIVI
+122 PPGGRKIERDKKIVI

-171 IISDVHD
+171 IIADVHD
-178 SEAAT
+178 SDT
-183 SKIQSG
+183 CPKDTTTG
-189 GGVGASSSSSGT
+189 SSHHDQG
-201 KSNSNNNAN
+201 NGNP
-210 DNANATIACHKKD
+210 KKD
-223 FSKLQEVKRWTQTPL
+223 FSRLQEVKRWTQTPL

-256 HFASAYII
+256 HVAGAYII
-264 PVLFLGSTLGTPML
+264 PILFLGSTLGTPML

-286 FTSVLSAACDTEK
+286 FTSVLSAASDAEK

-316 HRLYTQQIDPYNGE
+316 HRLYTQQIDPYASQ

-335 NELLGV
+335 NELLAV
-341 LLRLFSDDQLDSY
+341 LLRLFSDDVKDSY
-354 MTTVVEQEINNTV
+354 LTTVVEQEINNTV

-381 TSAQYSRVP
+381 TGAQYSRAP
-390 ENATQLEV
+390 DNASQLEL
-398 EVLRRMTRI
+398 EVLRRITRI
-407 YSELKSQLCEK
+407 YAELKNQLCEK

-438 ESLLSKSV
+438 ESLLDKSL
-446 AAIFEEHQQKCTI
+446 AGIFEEHHQKSI
-459 PYNTQG
+459 AHNTLG
-465 VDKVLLEEV
+465 VDRVLLEEL

-487 SANFDIMNDIKRYIR
+487 SANFDIMNDVKRYIR
-502 DNTAY
+502 DATAQ

-512 GASGCGKSV
+512 GARGSGKSV

-538 LVLRYANLT
+538 LVLRYANLS
-547 ARSSDLTSIVGSIA
+547 ARSSDLTSLLGSIA
-561 NQMCVL
+561 NQMSVL
-567 ESGKQC
+567 ETGQQC
-573 QVTHTLSAYA
+573 QVTHTLAAYA
-583 QVIREI
+583 GVIREI
-589 VARQQRFFVLIIDG
+589 LGREQRFFVLIIDG
-603 VDELLRGSSLDW
+603 LDELQRDAALDW

-621 STTKLILTV
+621 SHGKLILTIS
-630 TEPQQQQHQTDG
+630 
-642 TNENEDAN
+642 ENEDEDASAGADDTDSPHID
-650 MLSALA
+650 MLAALA
-656 QLGIPTR
+656 QLGIPQR
-663 CFLRMKQ
+663 CFLRLRQ

-694 KLPEEWK
+694 KLPDDWK
-701 SLHGKTPFHAKS
+701 SLHGKTPYHAKS

-722 VAIPI
+722 VAQPI
-727 TEIGDISAKILQ
+727 SEIGDISSKILQ
-739 VLETKFAADQVELL
+739 VLESKFTADQVELL
-753 LLIVTLSPWGIRE
+753 LLIVRLSPWGIRE

-775 MTQLEAQVA
+775 ITQLEAQVA

-798 LLGLKNIRIADKS
+798 LLSLKNIRIADRS
-811 FGLAV
+811 FGRAILAR
-816 LAKYAQKQ
+816 YAQKQ
-824 WLVHEAMRDYFDR
+824 WLVHEALRDYFDR
-837 QESKFKSS
+837 QDSEFKPPAA
-845 GSGSGSSTPHTYNF
+845 GSATTYNY

-870 CAVIEDNPAKH
+870 CAVIEDKPAPH

-895 QWIADKVHA
+895 QWIANKVHA
-904 TGPEHLMHDILNAEW
+904 TGPAHLMHDLLHAEW
-919 LAGEGDTSYVHIN
+919 LAGPNCVGYVHIN
-932 FLKQFLVK
+932 FLKAFLVR
-940 YLHELSYDGQQF
+940 YLHELNYDGQQF

-963 FKENPAL
+963 FKESSEL

-994 NADLNAEQDDDVG
+994 NADIDANPNEPELEETTPV
-1007 DGLIKG
+1007 KG
-1013 YDVLMNLPQ
+1013 YDVLTNLPQ
-1022 PGCYVASLC
+1022 PGCYVASMS

-1046 RIRELQGIQQPTAM
+1046 RIRQLHGIQQPTAM

-1095 QKMPYFGLHD
+1095 QKMPYFGQHD
-1105 QNHLVCLSRNR
+1105 QHHLVCLSRNR

-1181 PHHDFITSLSAI
+1181 PHHDFVTSLSAI

-1204 KELNEPTPNFIVVY
+1204 KELNEPTTPNFIVVY
-1218 DLQSGTLFKKWKPT
+1218 DLQSGTLFKKWKPS
-1232 CNTVS
+1232 CSTVS
-1237 LAISQVNACVIAG
+1237 LAISQLNACVIAG

-1265 CKCTLI
+1265 CKCTLV

-1280 KLDPLGKVLLSYDKE
+1280 KLDPLGKVLLSFDKE

-1301 RMWELNTAKSLAVFK
+1301 RMWELSTAKSLAVYK
-1316 PPAQV
+1316 PPAQI
-1321 STCEI
+1321 STSEI
-1326 LPNGAFVVLALK
+1326 LPNGAYVVLALK
-1338 NRNDLL
+1338 DRNDLL
-1344 TLALKNYTDALDD
+1344 TLALKNYGDSADALED
-1357 DCYSYGNQDNQH
+1357 DCGTLYGNPDNQH
-1369 KVFKLSD
+1369 KVFQLE

>member
-1 MGNVCSSSQKKKKD
+1 MGNVCSSGQKKKKKDKD
-15 SVSEK
+15 SASEQ
-20 SDDSPPYQET
+20 SDDSPPYEEA
-30 NPDKKDSHLVN
+30 DKNEAQPSN
-41 DANEKRAPLADV
+41 DAKDYNEKRAPLADV
-53 EAMQDAQANESTT
+53 EALPETT
-66 PQQPQQQQQQQL
+66 QTNDSNGNQQQQQQQQQQTSL
-78 PVKLDKANQADK
+78 PKSNATEK
-90 ESNST
+90 ESNSNST
-95 TPQAAQAPSDVS
+95 TQGAQAPGDASS
-107 GKSELGNL
+107 GSPGMGNL
-115 SILQGKP
+115 SMLQGKP

-171 IISDVHD
+171 IIADVHD
-178 SEAAT
+178 SEALSKEAGAT
-183 SKIQSG
+183 AMTTSLEQQ
-189 GGVGASSSSSGT
+189 
-201 KSNSNNNAN
+201 AN
-210 DNANATIACHKKD
+210 GNVKKD
-223 FSKLQEVKRWTQTPL
+223 FSRLQEVKRWTQTPL

-256 HFASAYII
+256 HATDAYII

-286 FTSVLSAACDTEK
+286 FTSVLSAASDAEK
-299 LLLEKWYTI
+299 SLLEKWYTI

-316 HRLYTQQIDPYNGE
+316 HRLYTQQIDPYSTE
-330 VNGEL
+330 VNDEL
-335 NELLGV
+335 NELLAV
-341 LLRLFSDDQLDSY
+341 LLRLFSDDVKDSY
-354 MTTVVEQEINNTV
+354 LTTVVEQEINNTV
-367 LMSQELAKRCIWIQ
+367 LISQELAKRCIWIQ
-381 TSAQYSRVP
+381 TGAHYSRAP
-390 ENATQLEV
+390 ENATQLEL
-398 EVLRRMTRI
+398 EVLRRITRI
-407 YSELKSQLCEK
+407 YAELKNQLCEK
-418 NLIRLLPTMN
+418 NLIRMLPTMN
-428 ILDEELSAVI
+428 ILDDELSSVI
-438 ESLLSKSV
+438 ESLLDKSL
-446 AAIFEEHQQKCTI
+446 AGIFEEHLQKSI
-459 PYNTQG
+459 PYNTLG
-465 VDKVLLEEV
+465 VDRVLLEEL

-487 SANFDIMNDIKRYIR
+487 SANFDIMNDVKRYIR
-502 DNTAY
+502 DGTSQ

-512 GASGCGKSV
+512 GARGSGKSV

-538 LVLRYANLT
+538 LVLRYANLS
-547 ARSSDLTSIVGSIA
+547 ARSSDITSLLGSIA
-561 NQMCVL
+561 NQMSVL
-567 ESGKQC
+567 ETGQQC
-573 QVTHTLSAYA
+573 QVPHILEAYA
-583 QVIREI
+583 GVIKAI
-589 VARQQRFFVLIIDG
+589 LGRQQRFFVLIIDG
-603 VDELLRGSSLDW
+603 LDELQRDAALDW

-621 STTKLILTV
+621 SCGKLILTV
-630 TEPQQQQHQTDG
+630 SER
-642 TNENEDAN
+642 EDEEGESDSFD
-650 MLSALA
+650 MLAALA
-656 QLGIPTR
+656 QLGIPQR
-663 CFLRMKQ
+663 CFLRLRQ

-694 KLPEEWK
+694 KLPDDWK
-701 SLHGKTPFHAKS
+701 SLHGKTPYHAKS

-722 VAIPI
+722 VAQPI
-727 TEIGDISAKILQ
+727 SEIGDISSKILQ
-739 VLETKFAADQVELL
+739 VLETKFAADQVELM
-753 LLIVTLSPWGIRE
+753 LLIVRLSPWGIRE

-775 MTQLEAQVA
+775 ITQLEAQVV

-798 LLGLKNIRIADKS
+798 LLNLKNIRIADRS
-811 FGLAV
+811 FGRAV
-816 LAKYAQKQ
+816 LSRYAQKQ
-824 WLVHEAMRDYFDR
+824 WLVHEALRDYFDR
-837 QESKFKSS
+837 QESEFK
-845 GSGSGSSTPHTYNF
+845 GSAGVKTYNY

-870 CAVIEDNPAKH
+870 CAVIEDKPAPH

-895 QWIADKVHA
+895 QWIANKVHA
-904 TGPEHLMHDILNAEW
+904 TGPAHLMHDILHAEW
-919 LAGEGDTSYVHIN
+919 LAGSEGSTGYVHIN
-932 FLKQFLVK
+932 FLKQFLVR

-963 FKENPAL
+963 FKDDESL

-994 NADLNAEQDDDVG
+994 NADLDAKDDEANAAESNATPAVR
-1007 DGLIKG
+1007 G

-1181 PHHDFITSLSAI
+1181 PHHDFVTSLSAI

-1204 KELNEPTPNFIVVY
+1204 KELNEPTTPNFIVVY
-1218 DLQSGTLFKKWKPT
+1218 DLQSGTLFKKWKPS

-1237 LAISQVNACVIAG
+1237 LAISQLNACVIAG

-1271 GHNAPVTFL
+1271 GHNAPVTYL
-1280 KLDPLGKVLLSYDKE
+1280 KLDPLGKVLLSFDKE

-1301 RMWELNTAKSLAVFK
+1301 RLWELNTAKSLAVYK
-1316 PPAQV
+1316 PPAKI

-1326 LPNGAFVVLALK
+1326 LPNGAYVVLALVD
-1338 NRNDLL
+1338 RNDLL
-1344 TLALKNYTDALDD
+1344 TLALKNYGGSSANALED
-1357 DCYSYGNQDNQH
+1357 DCVTLYGNPDNQH
-1369 KVFKLSD
+1369 KVFNLSN